1 MYLLYFDL
9 IADCRLDTRDIYILI
24 IIIITIIMIII
35 TIQKRSGKVMQYL
48 LQQPASTWLCFA
60 YIIDID
66 H

>member
-24 IIIITIIMIII
+24 IIIITIIMII